1 MTTPPANG
9 PFGAAVAS
17 ALRGRF
23 EGVYVNPVGV
33 IIVPFGTTHVAVTS
47 EPVGDLTLVTM
58 RAPILQDL
66 AEGPALFRH
75 VALEATMFKLGSL
88 YLYAEGDGFD
98 LDFETRTFDHWV
110 PPEDVP
116 DILPIVGNTAQEQ
129 AADLQPRFGGRVP
142 YPSGAAKRRLF
153 AEEALRRNS
162 AVSDVLD
169 RALTDAHSNRTAIMG
184 AAEGAWLSPSNDVLG
199 SVVFAMTHDRLWL
212 AGWSPRDSRPQ
223 VWRYAYSEIA
233 DDQVRRDGGA
243 TDYLARLRDGRW
255 LGVRMIEAAAAEAM
269 VDVRADPR
277 TYL

>member
-9 PFGAAVAS
+9 SFGAAVAT

-33 IIVPFGTTHVAVTS
+33 IIVPFGSTHVAVTS
-47 EPVGDLTLVTM
+47 EPVGDLTLVSM

-66 AEGPALFRH
+66 AETPALFRH
-75 VALEATMFKLGSL
+75 VALQATMFKLGAL

-116 DILPIVGNTAQEQ
+116 DILPIVGSTAQEQ
-129 AADLQPRFGGRVP
+129 ATALQPRFGGRVP

-153 AEEALRRNS
+153 AEEALRRNT

-169 RALTDAHSNRTAIMG
+169 QALTAADSNRTAIMG
-184 AAEGAWLSPSNDVLG
+184 AAEGAWYSPTNEAVG
-199 SVVFAMTHDRLWL
+199 NVVFAMTRTHLWL
-212 AGWSPRDSRPQ
+212 AGWSRDNQ
-223 VWRYAYSEIA
+223 VVVRNHALGEIVE
-233 DDQVRRDGGA
+233 DQVRHDGGA

-255 LGVRMIEAAAAEAM
+255 LGVRMIEAAAADGMAS
-269 VDVRADPR
+269 VRADPSS
-277 TYL
+277 YL